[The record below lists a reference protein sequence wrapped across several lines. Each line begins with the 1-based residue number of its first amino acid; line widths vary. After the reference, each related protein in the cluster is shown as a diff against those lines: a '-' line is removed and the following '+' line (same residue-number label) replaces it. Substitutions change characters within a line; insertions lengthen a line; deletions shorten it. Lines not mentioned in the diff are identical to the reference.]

1 MSVMNVAQDSTETNV
16 DHSEYNSNSTF
27 EVGLKEHYSNIHDAY
42 VSCRIT
48 VLFGDMHVRIH
59 DMHQAWVKKRISLY
73 PSQLNDIHVRIH
85 C

>member
-27 EVGLKEHYSNIHDAY
+27 EVGLKEHYSNIHDVY

-59 DMHQAWVKKRISLY
+59 DMHQA
-73 PSQLNDIHVRIH
+73 
-85 C
+85 

>member
-42 VSCRIT
+42 VSDNSAVWRYACT
-48 VLFGDMHVRIH
+48 D
-59 DMHQAWVKKRISLY
+59 
-73 PSQLNDIHVRIH
+73 P
-85 C
+85 